1 MKDMKRH
8 APLVVC
14 LVATLFTVMGF
25 AHAAS
30 AQADITFQE
39 STSSPV
45 AYAYVSST
53 SNQKTHAFAVASDG
67 TLTPVSGSPFRT
79 GYALSLAANA
89 KYLFSSDRVYI
100 YSYAIASDGAIKQVA
115 SIDAQQYNPGNIGG
129 PVFLFPDR
137 TGATLYDTD
146 YYCCGSENAYQFF
159 GVDNA
164 NGVLSY
170 LGVTTAREY
179 FLPLS
184 FIGNNVYA
192 YAAQCSQYWSIL
204 GFQRNNDG
212 TLTDLNINPPVPV
225 APKGY
230 WYCPEPA
237 VADSTNHVAIV
248 LTPTEGYRSSQ
259 AAPPPQLATYTA
271 DGSGNLSTN
280 STRFN
285 MPRIA
290 VKGLTDMAMSPSGK
304 LLAVSGTAG
313 FEVFHFNGSK
323 PITHYT
329 GLLAKDQIDQLYW
342 DDHDH
347 LFATSLSA
355 SKLYVFTITP
365 KSVSQAPGSPHRI
378 TKPESIVVFPK
389 K

>member
-1 MKDMKRH
+1 MRYVK
-8 APLVVC
+8 LVAC
-14 LVATLFTVMGF
+14 LVATLCTAVAFSL
-25 AHAAS
+25 AAS
-30 AQADITFQE
+30 AQTEATIQA

-45 AYAYVSST
+45 AYAYVSSAST
-53 SNQKTHAFAVASDG
+53 QKTRAFAVASDG

-79 GYALSLAANA
+79 GYTLSLAVNA
-89 KYLFSSDRVYI
+89 KYLFFSDSVYI
-100 YSYAIASDGAIKQVA
+100 YSYAIASDGAIKLVA
-115 SIDAQQYNPGNIGG
+115 SIDAQQYNPGNYGG
-129 PVFLFPDR
+129 PGFLFPDR

-146 YYCCGSENAYQFF
+146 FYCCGSENAYQFF
-159 GVDNA
+159 GVDNS

-170 LGVTTAREY
+170 LGVTTSREY
-179 FLPLS
+179 YLPLS

-192 YAAQCSQYWSIL
+192 YAAQCSQYYSIL

-225 APKGY
+225 APEGY

-248 LTPTEGYRSSQ
+248 LTPNQGYKSSQ
-259 AAPPPQLATYTA
+259 SAPPPQLATYTA
-271 DGSGNLSTN
+271 DSSGNLSTN

-290 VKGLTDMAMSPSGK
+290 VKGLTDMAMSPSSK

-313 FEVFHFNGSK
+313 FEVFHFNGSR

-329 GLLAKDQIDQLYW
+329 GLLAKDRIDQLYW
-342 DDHDH
+342 DDDNH
-347 LFATSLSA
+347 LFAISLSA
-355 SKLYVFTITP
+355 SKLFVFRITP
-365 KSVSQAPGSPHRI
+365 TSVSRAPGSPHRI
-378 TKPESIVVFPK
+378 TNPESIVVLSTK
-389 K
+389 